1 MISFFRSKELYKEP
15 TTLKGPEDAVTALA
29 FSVHGKFLAAV
40 GPGGVNVWNMST
52 HQSVPFSSLPVG
64 KFGTSSATSATRAT
78 QLPEKGKFPALA
90 WLYFAQRSLHI
101 LLLGTLDGQLQIW
114 DYIDERMTFELN
126 RKIVDITL
134 PPGSIG
140 HKQVLSLDVYP
151 REVAF
156 GSHAQIVASYTSRSV
171 LVGTLRADGD
181 FKQRYFTTLEAGFMP
196 KTVRFDKNGNLLVF
210 SMYGGIVTLLDVQT
224 GYTLW
229 RKSDAPEFMATVT
242 LDEDCKDFI
251 ACTTQGFELWDLNR
265 MVLLKEFEQAPIS
278 LSLPKHACFSE
289 WKTKVIGGT
298 DRACAE
304 VYDIKS
310 GRFEQRL
317 KYPNGGMV
325 QAVAAY
331 PMQDRFLVA
340 VAGANGNRASDVIL
354 WSKNVQVGDPR
365 TIPEPGSSDKYH
377 TIRIKKR
384 YIRSMTCILCGIWIM
399 LIQTFIIMQFSD
411 TIRYYA
417 CHQKLGFCSPSLS
430 LAVPMVIIP
439 SYTKERL
446 SPGSQ
451 TTASRY
457 QAVHAIQEHN
467 GLDDTLPLAMIAL
480 GTLTLSTLLVE

>member
-52 HQSVPFSSLPVG
+52 HQSVAFSSLPVEN
-64 KFGTSSATSATRAT
+64 FGTSSATSATRAT

-90 WLYFAQRSLHI
+90 WLYFAQRSRHI

-114 DYIDERMTFELN
+114 DYIDERMVSNLEPTASVSVEKL
-126 RKIVDITL
+126 
-134 PPGSIG
+134 
-140 HKQVLSLDVYP
+140 QVLSLDVYP
-151 REVAF
+151 REVAL

-181 FKQRYFTTLEAGFMP
+181 FKQRYFTTLEAGFIP
-196 KTVRFDKNGNLLVF
+196 KTVRFDKNGNLLIF

-229 RKSDAPEFMATVT
+229 RKSDAPDFMATVT

-298 DRACAE
+298 DCACAE

-331 PMQDRFLVA
+331 PMQDHFLVA

-354 WSKNVQVGDPR
+354 WYKNLQVGDPR
-365 TIPEPGSSDKYH
+365 TIRETGSSDKYH

-384 YIRSMTCILCGIWIM
+384 YIRSMTCILCGIWIV
-399 LIQTFIIMQFSD
+399 LIQTFVIMQFSD
-411 TIRYYA
+411 VG
-417 CHQKLGFCSPSLS
+417 KE
-430 LAVPMVIIP
+430 IP
-439 SYTKERL
+439 V
-446 SPGSQ
+446 SQ
-451 TTASRY
+451 
-457 QAVHAIQEHN
+457 
-467 GLDDTLPLAMIAL
+467 
-480 GTLTLSTLLVE
+480 

>member
-52 HQSVPFSSLPVG
+52 HQSVAFSSLPVEN
-64 KFGTSSATSATRAT
+64 FGTSSATSATRAT

-90 WLYFAQRSLHI
+90 WLYFAQRSRHI

-114 DYIDERMTFELN
+114 DYIDERMVSNLEPTASVSVEKL
-126 RKIVDITL
+126 
-134 PPGSIG
+134 
-140 HKQVLSLDVYP
+140 QVLSLDVYP
-151 REVAF
+151 REVAL

-181 FKQRYFTTLEAGFMP
+181 FKQRYFTTLEAGFIP
-196 KTVRFDKNGNLLVF
+196 KTVHFDKNGNLLIF

-229 RKSDAPEFMATVT
+229 RKSDAPDFMATVT

-310 GRFEQRL
+310 GRFKQRL

-325 QAVAAY
+325 QAIAAY
-331 PMQDRFLVA
+331 PMQDHFLVA

-354 WSKNVQVGDPR
+354 WYKNLQVGDPR
-365 TIPEPGSSDKYH
+365 TIRETGSSDKYH

-384 YIRSMTCILCGIWIM
+384 YIRSMTCILCGIWIV
-399 LIQTFIIMQFSD
+399 LIQTFVIMQFSD
-411 TIRYYA
+411 VG
-417 CHQKLGFCSPSLS
+417 KE
-430 LAVPMVIIP
+430 IP
-439 SYTKERL
+439 V
-446 SPGSQ
+446 SQ
-451 TTASRY
+451 
-457 QAVHAIQEHN
+457 
-467 GLDDTLPLAMIAL
+467 
-480 GTLTLSTLLVE
+480 

>member
-1 MISFFRSKELYKEP
+1 MISFFRSKELYKEL

-52 HQSVPFSSLPVG
+52 HQSVAFSSLPVG
-64 KFGTSSATSATRAT
+64 VPGTSSATT
-78 QLPEKGKFPALA
+78 LA
-90 WLYFAQRSLHI
+90 WLYFAQRSRHV

-114 DYIDERMTFELN
+114 DYIDERMVSDLEPTTS
-126 RKIVDITL
+126 V
-134 PPGSIG
+134 S
-140 HKQVLSLDVYP
+140 VLSLDVYP
-151 REVAF
+151 REVAL
-156 GSHAQIVASYTSRSV
+156 GSHAQIVASYTSRSI

-251 ACTTQGFELWDLNR
+251 ACTTQGFELWDLDC
-265 MVLLKEFEQAPIS
+265 MVLMKEFEQAPIS

-331 PMQDRFLVA
+331 PTHDRFLVA

-354 WSKNVQVGDPR
+354 WYKNLQVGDPR
-365 TIPEPGSSDKYH
+365 FIREPGNSDKYH
-377 TIRIKKR
+377 TVRIKKR
-384 YIRSMTCILCGIWIM
+384 YIRSMTCILCGIWIV

-411 TIRYYA
+411 VRKTIPVSR
-417 CHQKLGFCSPSLS
+417 GF
-430 LAVPMVIIP
+430 V
-439 SYTKERL
+439 
-446 SPGSQ
+446 
-451 TTASRY
+451 
-457 QAVHAIQEHN
+457 
-467 GLDDTLPLAMIAL
+467 
-480 GTLTLSTLLVE
+480 

>member
-52 HQSVPFSSLPVG
+52 HQSVAFSSLPVEN
-64 KFGTSSATSATRAT
+64 FRTSSATSATRAT

-90 WLYFAQRSLHI
+90 WLYFAQRSRHI

-114 DYIDERMTFELN
+114 DYIDERMVSNLEPTASVSVEKL
-126 RKIVDITL
+126 
-134 PPGSIG
+134 
-140 HKQVLSLDVYP
+140 QVLSLDVYP
-151 REVAF
+151 REVAL

-181 FKQRYFTTLEAGFMP
+181 FKQRYFTTLEAGFIP
-196 KTVRFDKNGNLLVF
+196 KTVRFDKNGNLLIF

-229 RKSDAPEFMATVT
+229 RKSDAPDFMATVT

-331 PMQDRFLVA
+331 PMQDHFLVA

-354 WSKNVQVGDPR
+354 WYKNLQVGDPR
-365 TIPEPGSSDKYH
+365 TIHETGSSDKYH

-384 YIRSMTCILCGIWIM
+384 YIRSMTCILCGIWIV
-399 LIQTFIIMQFSD
+399 LIQTFVIMQFSD
-411 TIRYYA
+411 VG
-417 CHQKLGFCSPSLS
+417 KE
-430 LAVPMVIIP
+430 IP
-439 SYTKERL
+439 V
-446 SPGSQ
+446 SQ
-451 TTASRY
+451 
-457 QAVHAIQEHN
+457 
-467 GLDDTLPLAMIAL
+467 
-480 GTLTLSTLLVE
+480 